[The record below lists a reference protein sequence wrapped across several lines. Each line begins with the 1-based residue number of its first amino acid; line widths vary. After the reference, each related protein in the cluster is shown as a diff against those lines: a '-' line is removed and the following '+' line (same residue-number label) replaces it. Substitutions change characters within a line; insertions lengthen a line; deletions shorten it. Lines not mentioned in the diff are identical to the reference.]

1 MFCSSIYKRV
11 LLLTTELSPFIFG
24 LEVLSKLF
32 NKFSVRKQRAGEA
45 AAGTESA
52 AQSDL
57 SAIFDGLFRLI
68 PGGRFYATFLYDSL
82 SEKVFY
88 IRFIFIVYL
97 FFPVS
102 NITYRFAAKK

>member
-52 AQSDL
+52 AQSDRSDL
-57 SAIFDGLFRLI
+57 LAIFDGLFRLI

-88 IRFIFIVYL
+88 IRCHSLFIFSSVKHHL
-97 FFPVS
+97 
-102 NITYRFAAKK
+102 

>member
-57 SAIFDGLFRLI
+57 SAMFDKQGM
-68 PGGRFYATFLYDSL
+68 D
-82 SEKVFY
+82 
-88 IRFIFIVYL
+88 
-97 FFPVS
+97 
-102 NITYRFAAKK
+102 